1 MRTYTVTNKKKKI
14 YDSEKSKEAIL
25 DAAEE
30 LFAEYGY
37 SATRVDAIALHA
49 GYNKSLIYQYFKSK
63 IGLYTSVIQRA
74 DQCGNMAFNTLAHDL
89 LTDETV
95 VSDKLKFK
103 RLLEESIRISYKFL
117 VDHPRYLRIFLWES
131 AEEWK
136 VLKSVSYSPDDI
148 SMYYNLAKAAKE
160 NGLIRD
166 DLNLMMFPILMMNM
180 VIPFVQSYRRINDMI
195 KDDLIWDIS
204 EEEYINQI
212 VQFIIFGIMKDPL

>member
-1 MRTYTVTNKKKKI
+1 MADKKKKI
-14 YDSEKSKEAIL
+14 YDSNKSKEAIL

-37 SATRVDAIALHA
+37 SATRVDAIATYS
-49 GYNKSLIYQYFKSK
+49 GYNKSLIYQYFKDK
-63 IGLYTSVIQRA
+63 LGLYTSVIQRA
-74 DQCGNMAFNTLAHDL
+74 DQCGNLAFNTLAKDL

-95 VSDKLKFK
+95 VTDKLKFE
-103 RLLEESIRISYKFL
+103 RLLGESIRISYKFL
-117 VDHPRYLRIFLWES
+117 LEHPRYLRIFLWES

-136 VLKSVSYSPDDI
+136 VLKSVSYSPEDI

-160 NGLIRD
+160 NDLIRD

-195 KDDLIWDIS
+195 KDNLVWDMS
-204 EEEYINQI
+204 EEDYINQI
-212 VQFIIFGIMKDPL
+212 VKFVICGLMKSPME